1 MPTTSLSLSK
11 AKPRS
16 KSTATKAATAPATVT
31 RPKKAVKEAPQQQQ
45 QSVAC
50 VGKGAGITAGLEIWR
65 TTTGAFV
72 LQDMTPDAVF
82 ATDVATWN
90 IQPPKRSA
98 TKKRKDATVTQ

>member
-1 MPTTSLSLSK
+1 MLTASLSLSK
-11 AKPRS
+11 SKPRV
-16 KSTATKAATAPATVT
+16 KATATTTTSTKVQ
-31 RPKKAVKEAPQQQQ
+31 RPKKAVKEVQQQQ
-45 QSVAC
+45 PVAC

-65 TTTGAFV
+65 TTNGAFV
-72 LQDMTPDAVF
+72 LQDTTPDNVF

>member
-1 MPTTSLSLSK
+1 MLTTSSLRK
-11 AKPRS
+11 TKPRAKGTVS
-16 KSTATKAATAPATVT
+16 KVATTK
-31 RPKKAVKEAPQQQQ
+31 PKKAVKEVQQQQ
-45 QSVAC
+45 PVAC

-65 TTTGAFV
+65 TTNGMFV
-72 LQDMTPDAVF
+72 LQDTTPDTVF

>member
-1 MPTTSLSLSK
+1 MPTATLRKSTP
-11 AKPRS
+11 AKPR
-16 KSTATKAATAPATVT
+16 TKAATAISTSPK
-31 RPKKAVKEAPQQQQ
+31 PKKVVKEVQQQPI
-45 QSVAC
+45 AC

-65 TTTGAFV
+65 TTNGMFV

>member
-1 MPTTSLSLSK
+1 MPTASLRKSTP
-11 AKPRS
+11 AKPR
-16 KSTATKAATAPATVT
+16 AKAATAISASPK
-31 RPKKAVKEAPQQQQ
+31 PKKAVKEVQQLQQ
-45 QSVAC
+45 PIAC

-72 LQDMTPDAVF
+72 LQDTTPDTVF

>member
-1 MPTTSLSLSK
+1 MPTAVRTL
-11 AKPRS
+11 KPRS
-16 KSTATKAATAPATVT
+16 VKAKEVKEPKEVKVKAKRVTKAA
-31 RPKKAVKEAPQQQQ
+31 AVQQMNP
-45 QSVAC
+45 VIC

-65 TTTGAFV
+65 TNTGTFV

-98 TKKRKDATVTQ
+98 TKKRKDATVTE